1 MLQELSLPRERRLR
15 RFQNPKAYPVHR
27 LSKRN
32 SSSSS
37 NGQRRHTSHATA
49 RSTRTFSQSH
59 QNNGSSSS
67 TPSSS
72 SSTMSETN
80 RPPHLIHLARYTRVD
95 VENLRLDDAWRS
107 FITFLA
113 DKEGV
118 ERTTRDNQDHIIVL
132 FAERFCD
139 KIELLYEKDD
149 SIYELKIQRQR
160 FRKMVYW
167 LQARIHV
174 SESMRRHVTSIQ
186 HLLARCRS
194 MHGQFEAAIEILEK
208 IRVPGS
214 QADLMIAKTYTSLYS
229 AIFHFQDALHVVEF
243 LKSHFFK
250 EYFHPPYCFYFR
262 DEGVAALVNR
272 HPRLLFILSS
282 LQDPVSLIKSQ
293 EVPNERNW
301 VQITVLLILAYCRYK
316 QPQLAFC
323 VYEAA
328 FESQDCF
335 TDNRFPYD
343 LLKLRLVRALAQDN
357 YFDDANR
364 LYNEVPATAPEHMNT
379 GMHLFALQGRLNS
392 MDSTPKLSKHH
403 RVMGLLNLAIR
414 GHVTQLHHR
423 FEEYYPRDE
432 NESYRRTKPQVMDY
446 AIAIY
451 CYARCS
457 DPEGIDYWIE
467 RMTKDRLKPNLYV
480 YSSMI
485 QSHFRSGNLEAITT
499 VLDRMRE
506 AGIAPN
512 VVIYTNIITALNKHH
527 KPSTAEGI
535 FKRALLEKVMPD
547 QAMVGALLNCYVDAG
562 QWNEAIR
569 LFRSLEENTRSPLKL
584 TIEMYNIA
592 LKGYVIMGAPFRV
605 VATLFERLDANRNI
619 KPTPVTFALLL
630 QSACEAGYM
639 GAAMD
644 IFREMD
650 KRATSGTQSLMN
662 PFTFTILMAGFLRKG
677 DKERALQVYQDMID
691 RGINPTSVTF
701 NTVLHYYSNEQAAG
715 SLQVAYEFMT
725 RVATRQGDIT
735 GEENLQ
741 LSPINLVYEPLLRG
755 YSSNGNVE
763 GFERLL
769 DEMLDAGGEVNV
781 SVLTYLLDL
790 YRQKDRLQQATKVW
804 NHLLE
809 LGVEKM
815 AAAKFPQEG
824 KDDIESSTDMLCV
837 PLTIYLDTLSRS
849 EEHDRVLEVWQEYQK
864 QGFSFNFFNWNR
876 LGEYLIRAGEYERA
890 FEVVDR
896 IILPYIRVVRNEA
909 RTSTASDSTETVDEE
924 QEPTWRPPFD
934 VLNKTDLSFLNA
946 IITPIRPFSGSTRSK
961 IIRYRSQRDSSDD
974 AATVLALN
982 HPPTPTV
989 STPPPLPMPTS
1000 EEEEEFDP
1008 TLDSFGAPDETQPDR
1023 SYLPF
1028 VASRPSTSDDLSFE
1042 TIPDFL
1048 RPLYTLSFTSVG
1060 NNPRIHWSL
1069 LHHLLIGLQR
1079 LRAGQPAVQT
1089 STPGQMSDADLYG
1102 VDYSPEQQKR
1112 VRALLEKIFK
1122 EYPDAVKVVM
1132 EFDEQEKY
1140 RLADNYDKVYIW
1152 N

>member
-1 MLQELSLPRERRLR
+1 
-15 RFQNPKAYPVHR
+15 
-27 LSKRN
+27 
-32 SSSSS
+32 
-37 NGQRRHTSHATA
+37 
-49 RSTRTFSQSH
+49 
-59 QNNGSSSS
+59 
-67 TPSSS
+67 
-72 SSTMSETN
+72 MSETN

-95 VENLRLDDAWRS
+95 VEDLRLDDAWRS
-107 FITFLA
+107 FIAFLA

-118 ERTTRDNQDHIIVL
+118 ERTARDNQDHIIIL

-149 SIYELKIQRQR
+149 SLYELKIQRQR

-167 LQARIHV
+167 LQAQIHV
-174 SESMRRHVTSIQ
+174 SDSMRRHVTSIQ
-186 HLLARCRS
+186 HLIARSRS

-214 QADLMIAKTYTSLYS
+214 QMDPMVAKTYTSLYS

-243 LKSHFFK
+243 LKIHFFK

-282 LQDPVSLIKSQ
+282 LQDPVSLVKSQ
-293 EVPNERNW
+293 EVPNEQNW

-316 QPQLAFC
+316 QPQLALC

-328 FESQDCF
+328 FESREGISF
-335 TDNRFPYD
+335 TDNRFPYG

-364 LYNEVPATAPEHMNT
+364 LYNEVPGTTPEHTNT

-392 MDSTPKLSKHH
+392 ADWAPKLNKHH

-432 NESYRRTKPQVMDY
+432 NGSYRRTRPQVMDY

-467 RMTKDRLKPNLYV
+467 RMTKDHLKPNLYV

-485 QSHFRSGNLEAITT
+485 QSHFRSGNLEAITA

-512 VVIYTNIITALNKHH
+512 VVIYTNIITALNRHH

-535 FKRALLEKVMPD
+535 FKRALLENIMPD

-605 VATLFERLDANRNI
+605 VATLFERLDANKNI

-639 GAAMD
+639 GAALD

-650 KRATSGTQSLMN
+650 KRAKSGIQSLMN

-677 DKERALQVYQDMID
+677 DKDKALQVYQDMID

-701 NTVLHYYSNEQAAG
+701 NTVLNYYSNEQATG

-725 RVATRQGDIT
+725 RVATRQGDIM
-735 GEENLQ
+735 GEQNLQ

-781 SVLTYLLDL
+781 SVLTFLLDL

-809 LGVEKM
+809 IGMEKM
-815 AAAKFPQEG
+815 DAAKFPQEG

-864 QGFSFNFFNWNR
+864 KGFSFNFFNWNR

-909 RTSTASDSTETVDEE
+909 RTSTASDSTQTVDEK
-924 QEPTWRPPFD
+924 QQTWRSPFD

-961 IIRYRSQRDSSDD
+961 IIRYRSQRDSGDD

-982 HPPTPTV
+982 HPPTPTPP
-989 STPPPLPMPTS
+989 SPPTPPPTPAPAPTLTTTPTPTPTS
-1000 EEEEEFDP
+1000 EEEFDLI
-1008 TLDSFGAPDETQPDR
+1008 LDSFGSSDETQSDR

-1028 VASRPSTSDDLSFE
+1028 IAPRSSTSDDLSFE
-1042 TIPDFL
+1042 TVPDFL

-1089 STPGQMSDADLYG
+1089 STPGQTSHADLYG

-1112 VRALLEKIFK
+1112 VKALLEKIFK
-1122 EYPDAVKVVM
+1122 DYPDAVKIVM

>member
-1 MLQELSLPRERRLR
+1 
-15 RFQNPKAYPVHR
+15 
-27 LSKRN
+27 
-32 SSSSS
+32 
-37 NGQRRHTSHATA
+37 
-49 RSTRTFSQSH
+49 
-59 QNNGSSSS
+59 
-67 TPSSS
+67 
-72 SSTMSETN
+72 
-80 RPPHLIHLARYTRVD
+80 
-95 VENLRLDDAWRS
+95 VEDLRLDDAWRS
-107 FITFLA
+107 FIAFLA
-113 DKEGV
+113 DNEGV
-118 ERTTRDNQDHIIVL
+118 EQTTRDNQDHIIIL

-149 SIYELKIQRQR
+149 SLYELKIQRQR

-174 SESMRRHVTSIQ
+174 SESMKCHITSIQ
-186 HLLARCRS
+186 HLIARCRS

-208 IRVPGS
+208 IRVPKS
-214 QADLMIAKTYTSLYS
+214 QADPMIAKTYISIYC

-243 LKSHFFK
+243 LKNHFFK
-250 EYFHPPYCFYFR
+250 EYFQPPYCFYFR

-282 LQDPVSLIKSQ
+282 LRDPVSLINSQ
-293 EVPNERNW
+293 EVLDEQNW
-301 VQITVLLILAYCRYK
+301 VQITVLLILAYCRYR

-323 VYEAA
+323 THEAA
-328 FESQDCF
+328 FGSREGNCSTGNHF
-335 TDNRFPYD
+335 IYD

-364 LYNEVPATAPEHMNT
+364 LYDEVPGTTPEHMNT

-392 MDSTPKLSKHH
+392 TDWTPKLSKHH
-403 RVMGLLNLAIR
+403 RVMGLLNCAVR
-414 GHVTQLHHR
+414 GHVSQLHHR

-432 NESYRRTKPQVMDY
+432 NGSYRRTKPQIMDY

-467 RMTKDRLKPNLYV
+467 RITKDRLKPNLYV

-485 QSHFRSGNLEAITT
+485 QSHFRSGNLEAITA

-506 AGIAPN
+506 AGVAPN
-512 VVIYTNIITALNKHH
+512 VVIYTNIITALNRHH

-535 FKRALLEKVMPD
+535 FKRALLENVMPD

-605 VATLFERLDANRNI
+605 VATLFERLDANKNI

-650 KRATSGTQSLMN
+650 KRAKSGTQSLMN

-677 DKERALQVYQDMID
+677 DKDRALQAYQDMID

-701 NTVLHYYSNEQAAG
+701 NTVLNYYSNEQATG

-725 RVATRQGDIT
+725 RVATRQGDIMA
-735 GEENLQ
+735 EHNLQ

-763 GFERLL
+763 GFEKLL

-790 YRQKDRLQQATKVW
+790 YRQKYRLQQATKVW
-804 NHLLE
+804 DHLLE
-809 LGVEKM
+809 LGLEKM
-815 AAAKFPQEG
+815 DAAKFPQEG

-864 QGFSFNFFNWNR
+864 KGFSFNFFNWNR

-909 RTSTASDSTETVDEE
+909 RTSTASDSTETVDEKQE
-924 QEPTWRPPFD
+924 QTWRPPFD

-946 IITPIRPFSGSTRSK
+946 IITPIRPFSGSTRSR
-961 IIRYRSQRDSSDD
+961 IIQYRSQRDSSDD

-982 HPPTPTV
+982 NHPPTPTV
-989 STPPPLPMPTS
+989 STPPSPPTPPPSPPTPPPSSPTPPPSPPPPPMPTPTS
-1000 EEEEEFDP
+1000 EEEFDP
-1008 TLDSFGAPDETQPDR
+1008 ILDSFGASDEKNEPQSDR

-1028 VASRPSTSDDLSFE
+1028 IAPRSPTSDDLSFE
-1042 TIPDFL
+1042 TVPDFL
-1048 RPLYTLSFTSVG
+1048 RPLYSLSFTSVG

-1089 STPGQMSDADLYG
+1089 STPGQTSHADLYG
-1102 VDYSPEQQKR
+1102 VDYSPERQRQVK
-1112 VRALLEKIFK
+1112 ALLEKMFK

-1132 EFDEQEKY
+1132 EFDEQERY
-1140 RLADNYDKVYIW
+1140 RLSDNYDKVYIW